1 MTAWYQED
9 PMSALEAKE
18 AATRLAFAPIAFQ
31 AALSLRDL
39 GLLAVLDEAGAM
51 GLDLA
56 GVAGRSGVSVYGC
69 GVLLDMGL
77 SARVV
82 CQRDGRFTLS
92 RIGHFLLH
100 DGMTRANMDFT
111 AEVCWR
117 PLAHLSDAIRSG
129 TPAGL
134 VEFGRWPTIYQG
146 LSQLPEPARRAW
158 FAFDHYYSDRAFGEL
173 LPRVFVSKP
182 RRIVDI
188 GANTARF
195 ALRCCAH
202 DADAQLTLVD
212 LPQQL
217 EVAMANVRAA
227 GVVGRVTAHPADLL
241 DPGQPLPRDGDVY
254 WMSQFLDCF
263 SPDQVVSI
271 LRRVRVAMPA
281 HATLSIVELFPDR
294 QRFESAAYSLNA
306 TSLYFTCLANGNS
319 RFYRCEDFL
328 GLVREAGLQLV
339 EQIDGIGLGHSLLQ
353 LRPTGPA

>member
-18 AATRLAFAPIAFQ
+18 AATRLAFAPVAFQ

-39 GLLAVLDEAGAM
+39 GLLAALDAAGAS
-51 GLDLA
+51 GLDLTD
-56 GVAGRSGVSVYGC
+56 VAVHSGVSVYGC

-82 CQRDGRFTLS
+82 SQRDGRFRLT
-92 RIGHFLLH
+92 RMGHFLLH

-117 PLAHLSDAIRSG
+117 PLAHLSQAIRERL
-129 TPAGL
+129 PVGL
-134 VEFGRWPTIYQG
+134 SEFGRWPTIYQG

-173 LPRVFVSKP
+173 LPRVFAGKP

-202 DADAQLTLVD
+202 DPQVQLTLVD

-217 EVAMANVRAA
+217 AVALANVRAA
-227 GVVGRVTAHPADLL
+227 GVESRARPHPADLL
-241 DPGQPLPRDGDVY
+241 DPDQPLPGDGDVY

-263 SPDQVVSI
+263 APAQVVSI
-271 LRRVRVAMPA
+271 LRRVRAVMPA
-281 HATLSIVELFPDR
+281 DATLCIVELFPDR

-339 EQIDGIGLGHSLLQ
+339 DQVDGVGLGHSLLR
-353 LRPTGPA
+353 LRP

>member
-9 PMSALEAKE
+9 PMSALQAKE

-39 GLLAVLDEAGAM
+39 GLLAALDEAGAT
-51 GLDLA
+51 GLDLE
-56 GVAGRSGVSVYGC
+56 GVAARSGVSAYGC

-82 CQRDGRFTLS
+82 CQRAGRFTLS

-117 PLAHLSDAIRSG
+117 PLAHLADAIREG
-129 TPAGL
+129 RPAGL
-134 VEFGRWPTIYQG
+134 SEFGRWPTIYQG

-173 LPRVFVSKP
+173 LPRVFAGKP

-202 DADAQLTLVD
+202 DPDVQLTLVD

-217 EVAMANVRAA
+217 AVALANVRAA
-227 GVVGRVTAHPADLL
+227 GVEARITAHPADLL
-241 DPGQPLPRDGDVY
+241 DPVQALPGDGDVY

-263 SPDQVVSI
+263 APAQVVSI
-271 LRRVRVAMPA
+271 LGRVRAAMPA
-281 HATLSIVELFPDR
+281 HAALCIVELFPDR

-339 EQIDGIGLGHSLLQ
+339 EQIDGIGLGHSLLR
-353 LRPTGPA
+353 LRP

>member
-1 MTAWYQED
+1 MTAWYQDD

-31 AALSLRDL
+31 AALALRDL
-39 GLLAVLDEAGAM
+39 GLLAALGGAGDV
-51 GLDLA
+51 GLDLEQIA
-56 GVAGRSGVSVYGC
+56 ERSGVSSYGC

-82 CQRDGRFTLS
+82 CQRDGSFRMT
-92 RIGHFLLH
+92 RMGQFLLH

-111 AEVCWR
+111 ADVCWR
-117 PLAHLSDAIRSG
+117 PLAHLSRAIRDG
-129 TPAGL
+129 APAGL
-134 VEFGRWPTIYQG
+134 AEFGPWPTIYPG
-146 LSQLPEPARRAW
+146 LSQLPEAARRAW

-173 LPRVFVSKP
+173 LPRVFACKP

-195 ALRCCAH
+195 ALRCCGFDPQVH
-202 DADAQLTLVD
+202 LTLVD
-212 LPQQL
+212 LPPQL
-217 EVAMANVRAA
+217 DVAMANARAA
-227 GVVGRVTAHPADLL
+227 GMDSRVTPHPADLL
-241 DPGQPLPRDGDVY
+241 DPGQPLPSDGDVY

-263 SPDQVVSI
+263 SPEQVVAI
-271 LRRVRVAMPA
+271 LRRVRAAMPDQ
-281 HATLSIVELFPDR
+281 ATVCIVELFPDR

-328 GLVREAGLQLV
+328 GLVRESGLQLV
-339 EQIDGIGLGHSLLQ
+339 EQVDRIGLGHSLLR
-353 LRPTGPA
+353 LRPN